1 MNIAKAR
8 KIRQMIV
15 KAAQSLTDNDAYGV
29 PELFQRWKPDTAYA
43 LGDRVDY
50 EDKLYKCVQAH
61 TSQAHYT
68 PDLVPALWTA
78 VPKPGEIPVW
88 VQPTGAQDA
97 YMTGDK
103 VHYPTANDPVYV
115 STMDYNTYAPTVYG
129 WEEVV

>member
-1 MNIAKAR
+1 MIKEHLL
-8 KIRQMIV
+8 KLRQMIL
-15 KAAQSLTDNDAYGV
+15 KATASLSDDDAYDV
-29 PELFQRWKPDTAYA
+29 PELFPRWKTDTAYA

-115 STMDYNTYAPTVYG
+115 SMMDYNTYAPTVYG